1 MKNMFVD
8 FDINNEDFKVLNHL
22 TEMDNLDLL
31 VEECAE
37 LIQAINKYKRSI
49 GVGCKTPI
57 TRDEAITNLN
67 EELTDVLVCIK
78 YQMLLTKGI
87 NLSDIDEISKL
98 KTDRFLERLEK

>member
-1 MKNMFVD
+1 MFVD
-8 FDINNEDFKVLNHL
+8 FNIDNEDFKVLNHL

-31 VEECAE
+31 IEECAE

-49 GVGCKTPI
+49 GIGCKTPI
-57 TRDEAITNLN
+57 TRDEAIANLN

-87 NLSDIDEISKL
+87 NLSDLEKISKL